1 MTNWYFGEKKHFREK
16 NICNGY
22 KIFVTVTKIFFC
34 NERLPNFNGSTQ
46 FLSSSGSP
54 NPKSRA
60 WKNDPTNRAR
70 KKWSIFE
77 ILIDNFEKIKNLNS
91 II

>member
-34 NERLPNFNGSTQ
+34 NERLPTPISLRLNKDFQ
-46 FLSSSGSP
+46 VFQAFSS
-54 NPKSRA
+54 
-60 WKNDPTNRAR
+60 
-70 KKWSIFE
+70 
-77 ILIDNFEKIKNLNS
+77 NLEPVNTVLAC
-91 II
+91 